1 MTKIWIFK
9 HNNKIVQVE
18 EIGWGEVIMHTSPT
32 ERVRTTWKEVDKLR
46 MEYVTTVRSLKAPL
60 SFNGRYEQLRIRVS
74 ADELP
79 GVLAGWLFLKIL
91 FWSIIGI
98 GWLFVFTLDITW
110 FFLKEF
116 WKLIK
121 WICRMIV
128 FLVVYFK
135 EKRNGK
141 SN

>member
-1 MTKIWIFK
+1 M
-9 HNNKIVQVE
+9 
-18 EIGWGEVIMHTSPT
+18 
-32 ERVRTTWKEVDKLR
+32 
-46 MEYVTTVRSLKAPL
+46 
-60 SFNGRYEQLRIRVS
+60 RIRVS

-79 GVLAGWLFLKIL
+79 GVLAGWLFLKLL
-91 FWSIIGI
+91 FWSIIGV